1 MAKGMRDIKRE
12 IKSKQNT
19 KQITKAMEMVAAS
32 RLRRAQEAAQA
43 ARPYAEKMKE
53 VVASIAAGTK
63 GVKHPMLQ
71 SRPIKKTGY
80 LIITSDRG
88 LAGGYNANL
97 IRKLTLTIQEKHK
110 SSDEYAIFVIGR
122 KGRDYFRR
130 RNLPIVEEVTGLP
143 DSPTF
148 ADIKSIA
155 SAAVKNFELGA
166 YDELY
171 LYYNEFVNAITQ
183 IPTAKRLL
191 PLEDVSGGK
200 SGAAVSDGKPAA
212 AANYEYEPSAEAV
225 LEALLPKYAETLIY
239 SALLDGKASEFGAR
253 MTAMGNATK
262 NATKMI
268 NGLTLTYNR
277 ARQAAITQEISEIVA
292 GANAQA

>member
-1 MAKGMRDIKRE
+1 MATNMRDIKRE

-19 KQITKAMEMVAAS
+19 KQITKAMELVAAS
-32 RLRRAQEAAQA
+32 RLRRAQEAALA

-63 GVKHPMLQ
+63 GVKHPMLET
-71 SRPIKKTGY
+71 RPIKKTGY

-88 LAGGYNANL
+88 LAGGYNANI
-97 IRKLTLTIQEKHK
+97 IRKLSLMIQEKHK
-110 SSDEYAIFVIGR
+110 SSDEYVLFVIGR

-130 RNLPIVEEVTGLP
+130 RNMPIVEEVTGLP
-143 DSPTF
+143 DSPSF

-155 SAAVKNFELGA
+155 SAAVSNFERGA

-171 LYYNEFVNAITQ
+171 LFYNEFVNALTQ

-191 PLEDVSGGK
+191 PLEEVGGT
-200 SGAAVSDGKPAA
+200 AA
-212 AANYEYEPSAEAV
+212 ASNYEYEPSPEGV
-225 LEALLPKYAETLIY
+225 LEVLLPKYAETLIY

-268 NGLTLTYNR
+268 NNLTLTYNR

-292 GANAQA
+292 GANAQS